1 MALMSL
7 FGTRDT
13 RPVTLPDT
21 ALRPKGDSYVRI
33 DGHDYPLRAW
43 NLTGFT
49 ASPYNGSLITKHRA
63 KVEMVVRDIAD
74 PEGGL
79 RLDGTVVVTHAGD
92 GRLEAR
98 WTGLPTYKSRL
109 LTAYFTQKVN
119 VQH

>member
-1 MALMSL
+1 MGLMSL
-7 FGTRDT
+7 FGTRT
-13 RPVTLPDT
+13 ARPAAIPDT
-21 ALRPKGDSYVRI
+21 VLRPKGDSYVRI

-49 ASPYNGSLITKHRA
+49 AAPFNGSLITKQRA

-74 PEGGL
+74 LEGGL
-79 RLDGTVVVTHAGD
+79 RLEGTVIVTHAGD

-98 WTGLPTYKSRL
+98 WMGLPTYKSRL
-109 LTAYFTQKVN
+109 LAAYFAQKTN